1 MGPLRPH
8 CPPAGIPPKVEQN
21 GSPASS
27 SKVLTKVLG
36 QEECLVPPLVWWREL
51 RLASPE
57 LAHCLA
63 LALTSCVTFSIWL
76 GLPEFHFPPLSK
88 WDFST
93 EQIFERLLW
102 AQLSAGAGDIAKN
115 TPDRIP
121 TLIEQIITF

>member
-1 MGPLRPH
+1 ML
-8 CPPAGIPPKVEQN
+8 
-21 GSPASS
+21 
-27 SKVLTKVLG
+27 
-36 QEECLVPPLVWWREL
+36 PPLVWWREL

-57 LAHCLA
+57 LARCL
-63 LALTSCVTFSIWL
+63 VTFSKWL
-76 GLPEFHFPPLSK
+76 GLPEFHFPLLSM

-102 AQLSAGAGDIAKN
+102 ARLSAGAGDIAKN